1 MHFINLFQHWSD
13 GGVYDNLIGV
23 IRRCRFAFSNT
34 SRTGHDIR
42 VGGLINDPSSW
53 ILLTYLLQKVEVSSN
68 FPPATI
74 FN

>member
-1 MHFINLFQHWSD
+1 MYFINLFQHWSN
-13 GGVYDNLIGV
+13 GGVYDDLIGV

-42 VGGLINDPSSW
+42 VGLINDPSSW
-53 ILLTYLLQKVEVSSN
+53 ILLPYLLQKAEVSSN
-68 FPPATI
+68 FPATI